1 VSVVSFAS
9 RLLGHRVGKRVEKK
23 TILAGAV
30 VVLGVVVAM
39 YGVKSGRGG
48 GSTAEL

>member
-1 VSVVSFAS
+1 
-9 RLLGHRVGKRVEKK
+9 LGHRVGKRVEKK

-30 VVLGVVVAM
+30 VVLGVAVAM

-48 GSTAEL
+48 GGSAAEL

>member
-1 VSVVSFAS
+1 
-9 RLLGHRVGKRVEKK
+9 
-23 TILAGAV
+23 V

-48 GSTAEL
+48 GSAAEL